1 MANESS
7 RSIVFEGSHGI
18 YVEKVNDLTINSWDN
33 YSENDTQIIEF
44 VRSILLGLDSSY
56 SPNDEC
62 RNKGI
67 AKDAIDIVKKDRA
80 LSKRV
85 LSAFKA
91 GSVEAFEQALNH
103 PAASFLIAAI
113 QDWRKSE

>member
-1 MANESS
+1 MASESS
-7 RSIVFEGSHGI
+7 RNIVFEGSHGI
-18 YVEKVNDLTINSWDN
+18 YVEKVNELTINSMDA
-33 YSENDTQIIEF
+33 YSESDARTIEF
-44 VRSILLGLDSSY
+44 IRSILLNLDSLY
-56 SPNDEC
+56 SSNDEY
-62 RNKGI
+62 RDREI
-67 AKDAIDIVKKDRA
+67 AKDAVSIVRKDQA